1 MRNLCTLSAILV
13 SRVRSAAIPR
23 GTMIVR
29 GIRPETGRLL
39 LMIMESRDM
48 IME

>member
-1 MRNLCTLSAILV
+1 VHAERDLGQPGAV
-13 SRVRSAAIPR
+13 GGHPR